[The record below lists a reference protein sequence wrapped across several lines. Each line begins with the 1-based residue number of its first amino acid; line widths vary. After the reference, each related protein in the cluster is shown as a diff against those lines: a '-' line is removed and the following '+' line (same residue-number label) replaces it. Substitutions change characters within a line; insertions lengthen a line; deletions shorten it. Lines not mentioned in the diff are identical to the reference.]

1 MDKVTDAAS
10 KTKEML
16 ARATGGGRGLFPTRS
31 SPRQQ
36 VQLQEKITENKKGSG
51 VPICHFFVGQ
61 TNCSLHIIVYNIKC
75 YIILTVHG
83 HYIGVSQGNIVLFP
97 IRSSP
102 RKHVQLQRK
111 MTAKPQGI
119 HNTYMLLL
127 LLKNLYLL
135 MINDKIY
142 HMIGVSGRIPSPVH
156 DLQEEAATIEPTV
169 PEIPSPVNSTGSNF
183 LDYQQVCF
191 IDTIFIC

>member
-1 MDKVTDAAS
+1 M
-10 KTKEML
+10 
-16 ARATGGGRGLFPTRS
+16 
-31 SPRQQ
+31 
-36 VQLQEKITENKKGSG
+36 
-51 VPICHFFVGQ
+51 
-61 TNCSLHIIVYNIKC
+61 
-75 YIILTVHG
+75 
-83 HYIGVSQGNIVLFP
+83 
-97 IRSSP
+97 
-102 RKHVQLQRK
+102 QLQRK
-111 MTAKPQGI
+111 MTVKPQGI

-156 DLQEEAATIEPTV
+156 DLQEEATTIEPMV
-169 PEIPSPVNSTGSNF
+169 PEIPSAVNSTGSNF